1 MLSCFKETQPSGEVN
16 KKTNQTAKLLPCP
29 SLTFRLL
36 RAGISVTLAGFAC
49 ALHNE
54 QHRNPAR
61 CMLTGCKNNY
71 NYQEGGTIED

>member
-1 MLSCFKETQPSGEVN
+1 RKEDRASDFLFPQQIVATKQAAPPS
-16 KKTNQTAKLLPCP
+16 TAT
-29 SLTFRLL
+29 LTFRLL